1 SPRGPRRLQA
11 GRLGPAP
18 AGPRRRDGH
27 RETGLRREACVASQR
42 GAGRR
47 LRRAHAA
54 CGAFG
59 SRQARARRTLRT
71 GRRHG
76 PAVRGRLVRRC
87 DDRLRPAELR
97 RSRCRSA
104 RVPPGAAPARAPGG
118 ARVPSAA
125 PRAVRTPLLGLLR
138 EGVAAHRRRRF
149 GEAKRLRVPAAF
161 GQRLLPARGV
171 GRSHGRRWLQQRKL
185 PASDLRHLRHAPRAR
200 RGRTRS
206 HEERL
211 TMDENLAGAATP
223 EATPTNPPALR
234 SPGAWS
240 PASAVPFGFE
250 INTDGALLDPDWDGD
265 VFEVHDRRY
274 GLAISHFKSSVRGR
288 SYDNDFVSLRV
299 GSGGYYTQSKRF
311 PLAFF
316 GDTARAEVKIVDE
329 AQARAVVWEAVAH
342 YRSEEAQS
350 LVCVYPS

>member
-1 SPRGPRRLQA
+1 
-11 GRLGPAP
+11 
-18 AGPRRRDGH
+18 
-27 RETGLRREACVASQR
+27 
-42 GAGRR
+42 
-47 LRRAHAA
+47 
-54 CGAFG
+54 
-59 SRQARARRTLRT
+59 
-71 GRRHG
+71 
-76 PAVRGRLVRRC
+76 
-87 DDRLRPAELR
+87 
-97 RSRCRSA
+97 
-104 RVPPGAAPARAPGG
+104 
-118 ARVPSAA
+118 
-125 PRAVRTPLLGLLR
+125 
-138 EGVAAHRRRRF
+138 
-149 GEAKRLRVPAAF
+149 
-161 GQRLLPARGV
+161 
-171 GRSHGRRWLQQRKL
+171 
-185 PASDLRHLRHAPRAR
+185 
-200 RGRTRS
+200 
-206 HEERL
+206 
-211 TMDENLAGAATP
+211 MDENLAGAATP
-223 EATPTNPPALR
+223 EATPSNPPALR

-350 LVCVYPS
+350 LVCVYPSDEQDDVFLGYRSRGGRRFEYGSLRTDMPLHLRVLIEASAPVDLLGARRGVLIYQRTRSGKHVVVRAPGRRNPLLTGAFGS